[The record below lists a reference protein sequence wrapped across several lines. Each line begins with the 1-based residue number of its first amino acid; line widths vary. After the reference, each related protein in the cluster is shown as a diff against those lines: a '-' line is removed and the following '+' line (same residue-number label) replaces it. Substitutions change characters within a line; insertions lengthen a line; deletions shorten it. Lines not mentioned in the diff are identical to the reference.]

1 MPDLS
6 IKLARGLTLSN
17 PVVTASG
24 TCGYGLELTDFIDI
38 GALGGISTKG
48 ISRELHHGNTPQ
60 RITETPA
67 GMLNAIG
74 LQNVGAGIFARE
86 KLPQLRD
93 LGVTV
98 LVNVWGNETKDFVDV
113 VERLT
118 EEEGVAAFELNISC
132 PNISQE
138 WIEFGTNPE
147 MTYNLVTLVREAT
160 DRHLMVKLS
169 PNAGSIVDIGLAAQE
184 AGADSLSAINT
195 ILGLEID
202 MATKKPALAKK
213 TGGLSGPAI
222 RPIGLRCVW
231 QLYQKVSV
239 PIIGIGGIST
249 LEDMLKYFYVG
260 AAAVQVGT
268 SIFVD
273 PTTPARLIKELEEHM
288 AAEGIERVEEMVGV
302 AHE

>member
-6 IKLARGLTLSN
+6 VTLPRGLTLPN
-17 PVVTASG
+17 PVITASG
-24 TCGYGLELTDFIDI
+24 TCGYGLELGDFIDI
-38 GALGGISTKG
+38 GALGGVSVKG
-48 ISRELHHGNTPQ
+48 ISRKPHEGNSPQ
-60 RITETPA
+60 RIAETPA

-74 LQNVGAGIFARE
+74 LQNIGADAFARE
-86 KLPQLRD
+86 KLPRLRN

-98 LVNVWGNETKDFVDV
+98 LVNVWGNETKDFVAV

-118 EEEGVAAFELNISC
+118 GEEGIAAFELNISC

-147 MTYNLVTLVREAT
+147 MTYNLVKLVREAT

-169 PNAGSIVDIGLAAQE
+169 PNAGSIVEVGLAAQE

-195 ILGLEID
+195 VLGLEVNL
-202 MATKKPALAKK
+202 ATRKPVLAKR

-231 QLYQKVSV
+231 QLFQKVSV
-239 PIIGIGGIST
+239 PVIGIGGIAS

-268 SIFVD
+268 AIFVD
-273 PTTPARLIKELEEHM
+273 PTTPIRLIDELREHM
-288 AAEGIERVEEMVGV
+288 AAEGIERVGDLVGV
-302 AHE
+302 AHK